1 MNLLKNNHNNK
12 PTKMFN
18 PKKTKMNTTRKLILT
33 FLTIFIVNTVFSQT
47 NTNDFSTWFSA
58 ELNYKLDKK
67 WTFSVQEQLR
77 LKENASTT
85 DSYFTQLGAAYKLT
99 KGLVVGVGYRY
110 IKLNDNQGATQ
121 GYNDF
126 GRLQFDLSYGH
137 KLNDFSLRYR
147 VRYQTKN
154 QLGIPDNANNQTRFK
169 TSIGYNIKGWKLDPK
184 FSAEIFNRMG
194 ATNTSK
200 NGFKKYR
207 LTLGTSYSMK
217 NAGKFGVF
225 YRIEKDINA
234 TIPATNNILGLKYSY
249 TIKNKKKKKR
259 KN

>member
-1 MNLLKNNHNNK
+1 MNLSKDSHNNK
-12 PTKMFN
+12 LAKMIY
-18 PKKTKMNTTRKLILT
+18 KTKTNITRKLILT
-33 FLTIFIVNTVFSQT
+33 FFTILIINTVFSQT

-67 WTFSVQEQLR
+67 WIFSVQEQLR
-77 LKENASTT
+77 FKENASTT
-85 DSYFTQLGAAYKLT
+85 DSYFTQFGAAYKLT
-99 KGLVVGVGYRY
+99 KGLVFGVGYRY
-110 IKLNDNQGATQ
+110 IKLNDNQGAKQ

-126 GRLQFDLSYGH
+126 GRLQFDLSYRH
-137 KLNDFSLRYR
+137 KLNDFSLKYR

-154 QLGIPDNANNQTRFK
+154 ELGVPDNANNKIRFK

-184 FSAEIFNRMG
+184 FSAEIYNRID

-207 LTLGTSYSMK
+207 LTLGTSYSIK
-217 NAGKFGVF
+217 NAGMLGVF

-234 TIPATNNILGLKYSY
+234 AIPTTNNILGLKYSY
-249 TIKNKKKKKR
+249 TIKKKR
-259 KN
+259 KK